1 MSQFAAE
8 AVPSSVEAVLAEFL
22 DRQLHAI
29 EAAFVSRSVITRLTS
44 LPDRPVIGAIV
55 YLGGQDDPALNGFY
69 GCIENSQGEG
79 EWKKLATE

>member
-1 MSQFAAE
+1 MSQYAAE
-8 AVPSSVEAVLAEFL
+8 AVPSGVEAELAEFL

-29 EAAFVSRSVITRLTS
+29 ETAFVSRLVVTRMTS
-44 LPDRPVIGAIV
+44 LPNRPIVGAIV

-79 EWKKLATE
+79 EWKQLQTQ